1 MIYFCFQEASL
12 ENQVVQANPA
22 IEAFGNGATVRNYNS
37 SRYGKF
43 IRIHFD
49 KRGKLVGGDI
59 EHYLLEKSRVIKQA
73 PGERSYHIFYQIFTQ
88 KKLRDVLQLGDD
100 IRQYKFVSQAEITV
114 PGMDDKEEFR
124 ITDVGFRLSCFFCG
138 FHKSQVARGP

>member
-1 MIYFCFQEASL
+1 EASL

-43 IRIHFD
+43 VRIHFD

-59 EHYLLEKSRVIKQA
+59 EHY
-73 PGERSYHIFYQIFTQ
+73 HF
-88 KKLRDVLQLGDD
+88 QLGDD
-100 IRQYKFVSQAEITV
+100 IRQFNFVSQAEITV

-124 ITDVGFRLSCFFCG
+124 ITD
-138 FHKSQVARGP
+138 